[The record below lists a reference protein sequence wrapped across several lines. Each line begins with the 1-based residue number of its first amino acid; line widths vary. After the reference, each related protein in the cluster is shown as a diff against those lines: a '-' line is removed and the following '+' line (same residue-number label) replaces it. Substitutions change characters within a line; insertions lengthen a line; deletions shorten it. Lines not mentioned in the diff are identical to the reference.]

1 MKTSRRMIAQS
12 VRLWSG
18 NNAGYVI
25 LRNGAQRVDFGKN
38 EHKDLGS
45 DPERGISVTFLKI
58 Y

>member
-1 MKTSRRMIAQS
+1 MIAQS